1 MKKKLL
7 TILLSCALAFS
18 ATACGSSA
26 TADSAGEITEKE
38 TETKTPIEEAIE
50 STKTIGEINR
60 EAAAAGEASE
70 LPEIAA
76 EISEVPETS
85 ETTDAGE
92 DYVANYIEGI
102 VSGDTSSSSI
112 DTSSVTAENTTTGE
126 SVTIMNDTSA
136 EQDISSAFQGSMN
149 EDLLSSLTGN
159 MSSGSALTELP
170 DNITFTLPEGF
181 YEAEDGM
188 YMNYDDS
195 NPACIGCYVFSN
207 AGLSTDTSLDAD
219 SAEIKSYFEALATEM
234 ETEFYNSYGVNIN
247 VSVLEGNVCQ
257 VNGNDAF
264 SAALQCSAPDYDFT
278 MLQFVGAVGTQDYTC
293 IFYCMEAL
301 GTNYYD
307 DFKTCFNSINI
318 Q

>member
-1 MKKKLL
+1 M
-7 TILLSCALAFS
+7 A
-18 ATACGSSA
+18 
-26 TADSAGEITEKE
+26 EV
-38 TETKTPIEEAIE
+38 P
-50 STKTIGEINR
+50 
-60 EAAAAGEASE
+60 
-70 LPEIAA
+70 
-76 EISEVPETS
+76 EISETP

-92 DYVANYIEGI
+92 DYVANYIEEV
-102 VSGDTSSSSI
+102 VSNDTSSASI

-136 EQDISSAFQGSMN
+136 EQDISSVFQGSMN

-170 DNITFTLPEGF
+170 ENITFTLPEGF
-181 YEAEDGM
+181 YESEDGM

-195 NPACIGCYVFSN
+195 DPACITCFAFSN
-207 AGLSTDTSLDAD
+207 DGISTESSLDAD
-219 SAEIKSYFEALATEM
+219 AAEIKSYFEALATEM
-234 ETEFYNSYGVNIN
+234 EAEFYNSYGVDIN
-247 VSVLEGNVCQ
+247 VSVLESDVYQ

-264 SAALQCSAPDYDFT
+264 SVALQYNASDYDFT
-278 MLQFVGAVGTQDYTC
+278 MLQYIGAVGTQEYTC

-318 Q
+318 K